1 MSMSCLPSLTS
12 AYWLLACLKAVAT
25 VIPQLMDPLLG
36 DSCAPASFAI
46 FFRRHSM
53 KNNKNAA
60 KSSRS
65 GGEKEQW
72 VNKLA
77 AMVGAQHT
85 VCIGDPDVAVV
96 VEVCGRGDSE
106 SGGVAFLCVATRALW
121 RPLRRFSLRELADK
135 GMQGE

>member
-1 MSMSCLPSLTS
+1 
-12 AYWLLACLKAVAT
+12 
-25 VIPQLMDPLLG
+25 
-36 DSCAPASFAI
+36 
-46 FFRRHSM
+46 M

-77 AMVGAQHT
+77 ALVGAQHT
-85 VCIGDPDVAVV
+85 VCIGDPVVAVV